1 MVIYHLATYRDPTLW
16 HEPATFHPERWLNGG
31 DENPFKNDHL
41 EAFEP
46 FSTGPR
52 GCSGKN
58 FAWNEM
64 RLILAT
70 TLLNFDL
77 ELREESMNWTDQ
89 KVFLVWEKAAL
100 MVDVKRAK
108 A

>member
-1 MVIYHLATYRDPTLW
+1 MIYHLATYRDPTLW
-16 HEPATFHPERWLNGG
+16 HEPATFHPERWLG
-31 DENPFKNDHL
+31 DEKFKNDHL

-77 ELREESMNWTDQ
+77 ELREESNNWADQ
-89 KVFLVWEKAAL
+89 KVFLVWEKSSL
-100 MVDVKRAK
+100 MVDVKKKAK